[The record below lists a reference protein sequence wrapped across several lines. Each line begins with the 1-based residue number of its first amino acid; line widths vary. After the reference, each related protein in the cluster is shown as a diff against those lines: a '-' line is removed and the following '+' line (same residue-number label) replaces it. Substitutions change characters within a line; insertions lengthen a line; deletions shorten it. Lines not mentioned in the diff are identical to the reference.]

1 MSEPVSIT
9 APAAAL
15 PRHVERFRLRSV
27 TAIWWRH
34 VLALSRVWKVAI
46 TWFAVEPVFV
56 LLAVAL
62 GIGKLVGDVDAYGSY
77 PRFVAPGI
85 VVGTAMF
92 HAIFESSWAAFQRI
106 QQSVYET
113 MLTAPV
119 TVAEIVLAELAFAV
133 TRALISTVAVGT
145 AAALFG
151 WIPWLSLPALMLVS
165 VGVGTVFGGIGLLF
179 AALSPTVHALSLV
192 FTLVATPLYFFSGA
206 FFPVEVLPDALE
218 PVAWAAPLTPLVHLG
233 RGVVL
238 GQLDAGHAWAAA
250 YVVGLSLALLPLAV
264 KLLQRRLLK

>member
-1 MSEPVSIT
+1 MSDLA
-9 APAAAL
+9 APL
-15 PRHVERFRLRSV
+15 PGHQRLRWRSV
-27 TAIWWRH
+27 SAIWWRH
-34 VLALSRVWKVAI
+34 VLALSRVWKVAV

-62 GIGKLVGDVDAYGSY
+62 GIGQLVGDVGAYGSY
-77 PRFVAPGI
+77 PQFVAPGI

-92 HAIFESSWAAFQRI
+92 HAIFECSWAAFQRI

-113 MLTAPV
+113 ILTAPV
-119 TVAEIVLAELAFAV
+119 TVAEIVLAELAFAI
-133 TRALISTVAVGT
+133 TRALISTLAVGI

-151 WIPWLSLPALMLVS
+151 WIPWPSLVALMLVS

-179 AALSPTVHALSLV
+179 AALSPTVHSLSLV

-206 FFPVEVLPDALE
+206 FFPVSVLPEWLQ
-218 PVAWAAPLTPLVHLG
+218 PIAWAAPLTPLVHLG

-238 GQLDAGHAWAAA
+238 GQLDATHAWAAV
-250 YVVGLSLALLPLAV
+250 YVIVLSLALFPLAV
-264 KLLQRRLLK
+264 TLLKRRLLK

>member
-1 MSEPVSIT
+1 MSDTGLTTMPP
-9 APAAAL
+9 APGAL
-15 PRHVERFRLRSV
+15 RLRSV
-27 TAIWWRH
+27 SAIWWRH
-34 VLALSRVWKVAI
+34 VLALARVWRVAV
-46 TWFAVEPVFV
+46 TWFAVEPAFV

-62 GIGKLVGDVDAYGSY
+62 GIGRLVGEVEAYGSY
-77 PRFVAPGI
+77 AVFVAPGI

-92 HAIFESSWAAFQRI
+92 HAIFECSWAAFQRI

-113 MLTAPV
+113 ILTAPV
-119 TVAEIVLAELAFAV
+119 TIAEIVLAELSFAI

-145 AAALFG
+145 FAALFG
-151 WIPWLSLPALMLVS
+151 WVPWTALPALLLVS

-192 FTLVATPLYFFSGA
+192 FTLVATPLFFFSGA
-206 FFPVEVLPDALE
+206 FFPVSVLPDWLE

-238 GQLDAGHAWAAA
+238 GSLDAGHAWAAV
-250 YVVGLSLALLPLAV
+250 YVVALSAALFPLAV
-264 KLLQRRLLK
+264 TLLRRRLLV